1 MLRWDFLCWVCWID
15 VDTTPWKS
23 IPNSLKTLLDTIYI
37 LSKIH
42 TFKHENL
49 KDILYWFGLE
59 TLFKMVWFE
68 NSVFFKWFCQET
80 LFWNGLVRKLCFEM
94 VWSGH
99 SVLKWFGMK
108 TLFWNGLVRK
118 LCFIMVWFGN
128 SVFKWFGQET
138 LFLSWFG
145 LETLFWNGLVWNRSM
160 ENAGMEPVSA
170 EKDGMAGW

>member
-42 TFKHENL
+42 TLNTKISTLRF

-59 TLFKMVWFE
+59 TVLKWLVWKLH
-68 NSVFFKWFCQET
+68 SKWFGLET
-80 LFWNGLVRKLCFEM
+80 LF
-94 VWSGH
+94 
-99 SVLKWFGMK
+99 
-108 TLFWNGLVRK
+108 
-118 LCFIMVWFGN
+118 FIMVWFGN
-128 SVFKWFGQET
+128 SILK
-138 LFLSWFG
+138 WFG

-170 EKDGMAGW
+170 EKDGMEGW